1 MNNEETIYITFSQDL
16 ETGHMCDL
24 YAYFEKEEAEK
35 EATDRMRVKELK
47 DKYRLSG
54 ILTGTLVGN
63 P

>member
-1 MNNEETIYITFSQDL
+1 MNNKRTIYITFSQDL

-24 YAYFEKEEAEK
+24 YAYFEREEAEK
-35 EATDRMRVKELK
+35 ESIDRINVKELK
-47 DKYRLSG
+47 DKHRFSG